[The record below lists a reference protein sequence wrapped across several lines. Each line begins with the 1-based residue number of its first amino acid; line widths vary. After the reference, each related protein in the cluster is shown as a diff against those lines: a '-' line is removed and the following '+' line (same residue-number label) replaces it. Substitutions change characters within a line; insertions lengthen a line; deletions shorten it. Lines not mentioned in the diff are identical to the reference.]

1 MLSNPQIFRKS
12 ISKCFFF
19 KKKAFANVFFV
30 FLRLIQRFT
39 NMDYNDIKQLYDN
52 SIRKITTV
60 KTDFKR
66 YLYTQINWK
75 NRLIGIK
82 GGRGVGKTT
91 LILQHIKET
100 FADLEKVLYV
110 SVDDLWFSSHSIFD
124 LVEYHYTHGG
134 THIFFDEIHR
144 FRQWQTMLKNIYDKY
159 DDLYI
164 VYTGSSLL
172 ELDVRE
178 GDLSRRLRVYQLYG
192 MSFREFLCF
201 ESVLN
206 IKPITLDILIK
217 NHLNIASEHVSQV
230 KILPLFE
237 QYLQHGYYPYYSE
250 EGDGYFSRLQSTIRQ
265 VLDADLPEI
274 EDVSYATIQK
284 IKKMLMILAERVPQT
299 PKMNELYAQLETGRD
314 SGLKMLQLLDR
325 AGLIALLRSESKSFK
340 QMYKP
345 DKIYLGDTNLSF
357 CLSNAVN
364 IGTLRETF
372 FYNQLKVQHSL
383 VLPSQGDFKVDGKW
397 LFEVGGQNKDFSQI
411 KDEPNSYLAIDETEY
426 GHKNKIPLWMFG
438 LLY

>member
-1 MLSNPQIFRKS
+1 
-12 ISKCFFF
+12 
-19 KKKAFANVFFV
+19 
-30 FLRLIQRFT
+30 
-39 NMDYNDIKQLYDN
+39 MDYNDIKQLYDN